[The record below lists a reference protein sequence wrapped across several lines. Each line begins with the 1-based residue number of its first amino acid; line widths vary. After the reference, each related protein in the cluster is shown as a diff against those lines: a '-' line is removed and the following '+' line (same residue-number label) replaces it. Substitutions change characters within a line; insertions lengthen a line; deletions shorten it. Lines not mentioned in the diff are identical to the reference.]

1 MIEGTADFEGF
12 VSIEFLQ
19 KVCCVE
25 ISSHS
30 FYSAILRFCY
40 ENNRP
45 KSSQKS
51 HIWRMFEYKVTCQD
65 NDISLSFLLSY
76 V

>member
-25 ISSHS
+25 FSSHS
-30 FYSAILRFCY
+30 FYSATLRFCY
-40 ENNRP
+40 EKKWP
-45 KSSQKS
+45 KSSLKS
-51 HIWRMFEYKVTCQD
+51 HIWRIFE
-65 NDISLSFLLSY
+65 
-76 V
+76 